1 MGLNMYA
8 SLLFA
13 GFIAAFAIAPV
24 APEAGNILFL
34 VVGVVGLTAMRSDA
48 LALFRR
54 PIVWMSLTAIALVG
68 FAYFLA
74 AGTAGLAGVLYFA
87 PLLCVWPLVNAAH
100 RAELGGVVPM
110 LAILALCGASG
121 AGLIAIQDVIA
132 TGTTRSGGGI
142 ANPIHFAD
150 VALLVGFVGVLGVFF
165 ARGRWRLMFFVSPL
179 MAVAAVLLSG
189 TRGAVVATVV
199 MLVTMI
205 IGVAAAR
212 LVSRRALALGIGIF
226 ALLCL
231 AAVQLGAGSL
241 SGVQRVLADIGDTLI
256 NGVPTDT
263 STDLRLQMYL
273 GGLRAFL
280 ASPLIGHGPLN
291 FTSVSGAL
299 ADVPFDGVPHLH
311 NDLVDMAASAGI
323 LGLVAYF
330 LLLLAPIVEVFR
342 APHPSVRA
350 ERSVVIITLV
360 AGYLVMGLTNAMF
373 GILTVTTLFAAIC
386 VLAGV
391 LSNERPQAPQKADV
405 TG

>member
-1 MGLNMYA
+1 MYA

-34 VVGVVGLTAMRSDA
+34 VVGGVGLTAMRSDA
-48 LALFRR
+48 LVLFRR
-54 PIVWMSLTAIALVG
+54 PIIWMPLIAIALVG
-68 FAYFLA
+68 SAYFLA
-74 AGTAGLAGVLYFA
+74 AGSAGLVGILYFA
-87 PLLCVWPLVNAAH
+87 PLLCIWPLVNAAH
-100 RAELGGVVPM
+100 KAEISGVVSM
-110 LAILALCGASG
+110 LAVVALCGAAG
-121 AGLIAIQDVIA
+121 AGLMAIQDVIA

-150 VALLVGFVGVLGVFF
+150 VALLAGFVGVLGVF
-165 ARGRWRLMFFVSPL
+165 AGSGRWRLLFFVSPL

-199 MLVTMI
+199 MTVTMI
-205 IGVAAAR
+205 VAAAAAR
-212 LVSRRALALGIGIF
+212 LVSRRALVLGIGIL

-231 AAVQLGAGSL
+231 AALQLGAGSL

-280 ASPLIGHGPLN
+280 SSPFIGHGPLT
-291 FTSVSGAL
+291 FTSAAGAL

-311 NDLVDMAASAGI
+311 NDLADMAASAGI
-323 LGLVAYF
+323 LGLMAYLF
-330 LLLLAPIVEVFR
+330 LLVAPIMEVFS
-342 APHPSVRA
+342 APQAAVRA

-360 AGYLVMGLTNAMF
+360 AGYFVMGLTNAMF

-386 VLAGV
+386 ILAGV
-391 LSNERPQAPQKADV
+391 LANERPEGSPKD
-405 TG
+405 